1 MPIYREFPNQLR
13 QIALH
18 KKDNRWR
25 FQQSVSRL
33 TVRAINSQTKLWICN
48 DLNKDIGTCA
58 IINSNILKCNVISI
72 CHLLLKQAPEIEC
85 KVASSLY
92 SFGPFVE
99 APKKCIFFLAFN
111 MISFICFLDKCTHTH
126 TSAHLHSC
134 THTNA
139 RTCPHTHIHTQ
150 THLCTRAH
158 THTHSPHCG
167 TSTFLAADLF
177 SNRAEQWNEWVI
189 QRSKLHWTKL
199 FKWMSRRNILIEL
212 CLTISHETNAHRID
226 HIDKEYSFE
235 SQMSSESW
243 DLIGG

>member
-1 MPIYREFPNQLR
+1 MPNYREFPNQLR

-92 SFGPFVE
+92 SFVPFVG
-99 APKKCIFFLAFN
+99 APKNVSSFLLSTWSLLYVFWIN
-111 MISFICFLDKCTHTH
+111 
-126 TSAHLHSC
+126 
-134 THTNA
+134 
-139 RTCPHTHIHTQ
+139 
-150 THLCTRAH
+150 AH
-158 THTHSPHCG
+158 THTHKCSLALMYAHQCTYLSTYPHPYTNTLVHTSTHYTPTHIHHTVARRHFWQQICFPIVLSNETSEWSRDRSFTEQNYSNEWAEG
-167 TSTFLAADLF
+167 TS
-177 SNRAEQWNEWVI
+177 
-189 QRSKLHWTKL
+189 
-199 FKWMSRRNILIEL
+199 
-212 CLTISHETNAHRID
+212 
-226 HIDKEYSFE
+226 
-235 SQMSSESW
+235 
-243 DLIGG
+243 